1 MTLVDILHMN
11 IGDGNSS
18 YAKNSVF
25 TKIVM
30 QKAGPFL
37 KSTIKGMANQDAF
50 FHHCFVIA
58 DLGCSSSINTLSVA
72 SNIIDTIH
80 ELCQENNRKTPQ
92 FQVCLNDLFGNDF
105 NNVFKFLHD
114 FYKNLQR
121 DKGEKFGPCFV
132 SAVPGSFYERFFP
145 DESLHLVHSSYS
157 IHWLSQ
163 VPKGLENNKLNIY
176 MAITSPL
183 DVLQAYGKQFHTD
196 FTRFLQLRSTEI
208 IRDGCMFL
216 TLRSRSNLDP
226 TRDDS
231 SSFWDFLLAS
241 STNRLIFNQQGLVQ
255 ESDINSFNLP
265 FYFPHE
271 DELRTII
278 EAEGSFSINNMN
290 TFELIWGQHDND
302 YINIDEFTCEYTHND
317 GKDTA
322 NLIRAITE
330 PLFASH
336 FGNSIIDMLFKKCE
350 KIAAKHLATKN
361 TRHLSVVVSLTKK

>member
-1 MTLVDILHMN
+1 M
-11 IGDGNSS
+11 
-18 YAKNSVF
+18 
-25 TKIVM
+25 
-30 QKAGPFL
+30 
-37 KSTIKGMANQDAF
+37 GMANQDAF

-58 DLGCSSSINTLSVA
+58 DLGCSSGINTLSVA

-92 FQVCLNDLFGNDF
+92 FHVCLNDLFGNDF
-105 NNVFKFLHD
+105 NNVFNFLPD

-132 SAVPGSFYERFFP
+132 SAVPGSFYEKLFP

-208 IRDGCMFL
+208 LRDGCMFL
-216 TLRSRSNLDP
+216 TLRSRSSLDP

-231 SSFWDFLLAS
+231 SCSSLDPTRDNSSSFWEFLTLS
-241 STNRLIFNQQGLVQ
+241 LLEMLKEGLVQ

-278 EAEGSFSINNMN
+278 EAEGSFSLNNMN

-302 YINIDEFTCEYTHND
+302 YINIDESKCEYTHND
-317 GKDTA
+317 GEDTA